1 VVEDVAMGLT
11 IELVARVVVVAACLS
26 QLTAGMAVLIRE
38 GVEARPAPVERAGG
52 PLALVNYVGIA
63 MFIFVGLAVAI
74 TNGGAFGS
82 LTQPLADGLRVAGIL
97 VLWAAGLLAIWG
109 VRTMGRQLVSP
120 AEVRPDTE
128 LVTTGAF
135 GLVRHPLYDS
145 VLMLWAG
152 GTLALLNYVLGAGF
166 VVLVP
171 AFYLRARA
179 EEGILTRHFGDAYI
193 AYAARVPMLV
203 PRLRRP
209 LP

>member
-1 VVEDVAMGLT
+1 VVEDFAMDLT
-11 IELVARVVVVAACLS
+11 IELVARVGVVAACLS
-26 QLTAGMAVLIRE
+26 QLTAGVAVLIRE
-38 GVEARPAPVERAGG
+38 WSEARPAPVERAGG
-52 PLALVNYVGIA
+52 PLALVNYVGIL
-63 MFIFVGLAVAI
+63 MFVFVGLAAAI
-74 TNGGAFGS
+74 TNGGAWLG
-82 LTQPLADGLRVAGIL
+82 LTQPLADGLRIAGIL
-97 VLWAAGLLAIWG
+97 VLGAAGLLSTWG

-152 GTLALLNYVLGAGF
+152 GALALLNYVLGAGF
-166 VVLVP
+166 LLLVP

-179 EEGILTRHFGDAYI
+179 EEAILAHHFGEAYA
-193 AYAARVPMLV
+193 AYAARVPMLL

-209 LP
+209 

>member
-1 VVEDVAMGLT
+1 VEEDVEMDLT

-26 QLTAGMAVLIRE
+26 QLAAGVAVLIRE
-38 GVEARPAPVERAGG
+38 RAEARPAPVERAGG
-52 PLALVNYVGIA
+52 PPALVNYVGIA
-63 MFIFVGLAVAI
+63 MFIFAGLAAAV
-74 TNGGAFGS
+74 TNGGAFRDI
-82 LTQPLADGLRVAGIL
+82 TQPLADGLRIAGIL
-97 VLWAAGLLAIWG
+97 VLCAAGLLAIWG

-145 VLMLWAG
+145 VMLLWAG
-152 GTLALLNYVLGAGF
+152 GSLALLSYVLGAGF
-166 VVLVP
+166 LLLVP

-179 EEGILTRHFGDAYI
+179 EEGILTRHFGDAYA
-193 AYAARVPMLV
+193 AYAARVPMLL

-209 LP
+209 

>member
-1 VVEDVAMGLT
+1 VVEDVAMDLT

-26 QLTAGMAVLIRE
+26 QLTAGVAVLIRE
-38 GVEARPAPVERAGG
+38 WSEARPAPVERAGG
-52 PLALVNYVGIA
+52 PLALVNYVGIL
-63 MFIFVGLAVAI
+63 MFVFVGLAAAI
-74 TNGGAFGS
+74 TNGGAWLG
-82 LTQPLADGLRVAGIL
+82 LTQPLADGLRIAGIL
-97 VLWAAGLLAIWG
+97 VLGAAGLLSTWG

-152 GTLALLNYVLGAGF
+152 GALALLNYVLGAGF
-166 VVLVP
+166 LLLVP

-179 EEGILTRHFGDAYI
+179 EEAILAHHFGEAYA
-193 AYAARVPMLV
+193 AYAARVPMLL

-209 LP
+209 

>member
-1 VVEDVAMGLT
+1 MDLT
-11 IELVARVVVVAACLS
+11 IELVARVVVVAACLT
-26 QLTAGMAVLIRE
+26 QLTAGVAVLIRE
-38 GVEARPAPVERAGG
+38 WSEARPAPVERAGG
-52 PLALVNYVGIA
+52 PLALVNYVGIL
-63 MFIFVGLAVAI
+63 MFVFVGLAAAI
-74 TNGGAFGS
+74 TNGGAWLG
-82 LTQPLADGLRVAGIL
+82 LTQPLADGLRIAGIL
-97 VLWAAGLLAIWG
+97 VLGAAGLLSTWG

-166 VVLVP
+166 LLLVP

-179 EEGILTRHFGDAYI
+179 EEGILAHHFGEAYA
-193 AYAARVPMLV
+193 AYAARVPMLL

-209 LP
+209 

>member
-1 VVEDVAMGLT
+1 MDLT

-26 QLTAGMAVLIRE
+26 QLTAGVAVLIRE
-38 GVEARPAPVERAGG
+38 WSDSRPAPVERAGG
-52 PLALVNYVGIA
+52 PLALVNYVGIL
-63 MFIFVGLAVAI
+63 MFVFVGLAAAI
-74 TNGGAFGS
+74 TNGGAWLS
-82 LTQPLADGLRVAGIL
+82 LTQPLADGLRIAGIL
-97 VLWAAGLLAIWG
+97 VLGAAGLLAVWG

-166 VVLVP
+166 LLLVP
-171 AFYLRARA
+171 AFYLRARV
-179 EEGILTRHFGDAYI
+179 EEGILAHHFGEAYA
-193 AYAARVPMLV
+193 AYAARVPMLL

-209 LP
+209 

>member
-1 VVEDVAMGLT
+1 MDLT
-11 IELVARVVVVAACLS
+11 IELVARVGVVAACLS
-26 QLTAGMAVLIRE
+26 QLTAGVAVLIRE
-38 GVEARPAPVERAGG
+38 RVDARPAPVERAGG
-52 PLALVNYVGIA
+52 ALALVNYVGIA

-74 TNGGAFGS
+74 TNGGALRS
-82 LTQPLADGLRVAGIL
+82 LTQPLADGLRIAGIL

-145 VLMLWAG
+145 VMLLWAG
-152 GTLALLNYVLGAGF
+152 GSLALLSYVLGAGF
-166 VVLVP
+166 LLLVP

-179 EEGILTRHFGDAYI
+179 EEDILTRHFGDAYA
-193 AYAARVPMLV
+193 AYAAGVPMLV
-203 PRLRRP
+203 PRLRRS
-209 LP
+209 

>member
-1 VVEDVAMGLT
+1 VEDVAMDLT

-26 QLTAGMAVLIRE
+26 QLTAGVAVLIRE
-38 GVEARPAPVERAGG
+38 WAEARPAPVERAGG
-52 PLALVNYVGIA
+52 PLALVNYVGIL
-63 MFIFVGLAVAI
+63 MFVCVGLAAAI
-74 TNGGAFGS
+74 TNGGAFLN
-82 LTQPLADGLRVAGIL
+82 LTQPLADGLRIAGIL
-97 VLWAAGLLAIWG
+97 VLGAAGLLAIWG

-152 GTLALLNYVLGAGF
+152 GTFALLNYVLGAGF
-166 VVLVP
+166 LSLVP
-171 AFYLRARA
+171 AFYLRARV
-179 EEGILTRHFGDAYI
+179 EEVILTRHFGDAYA

-209 LP
+209 